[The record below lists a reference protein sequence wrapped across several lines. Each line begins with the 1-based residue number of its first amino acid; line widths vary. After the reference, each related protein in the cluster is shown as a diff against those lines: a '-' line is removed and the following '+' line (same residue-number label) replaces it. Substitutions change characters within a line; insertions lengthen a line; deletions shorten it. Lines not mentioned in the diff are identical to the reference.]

1 MHQHANSDVTA
12 DFIKVLDLLEELDSQ
27 RLVKEL
33 AAIIA
38 RRSWGGRTTNSNCS
52 RESDRWTTFG
62 SDLPN
67 LQRLGKDHTEATN
80 SGD

>member
-27 RLVKEL
+27 RSVKEL

-52 RESDRWTTFG
+52 RETMMSSDR
-62 SDLPN
+62 
-67 LQRLGKDHTEATN
+67 
-80 SGD
+80 